1 MSDPDP
7 EGHLLEN
14 LGDVG
19 RIARQPIYSGR
30 IVELSLDT
38 VRFPDG
44 STGDLEIV
52 THAGASA
59 VLPFLDPP
67 RAPDPRLIL
76 IHQYRYAAGG
86 PLYEV
91 PAGMPDSPGESWESC
106 ARREL
111 SEETG
116 FRASEMRY
124 LGSILTTPGFTDE
137 RIHLFAAT
145 GLEPAQARPD
155 GDEFLK
161 VIEMRLSV
169 ALEKIRSGEIVDAK
183 SIAILLFA
191 VQFLDR
197 VWREDRR
204 PPSR

>member
-1 MSDPDP
+1 MSEAEEVHPP
-7 EGHLLEN
+7 ENPGE
-14 LGDVG
+14 VG

-30 IVELSLDT
+30 IVELTLDT

-44 STGDLEIV
+44 STGTLEMV

-67 RAPDPRLIL
+67 DSRDPRLIL
-76 IHQYRYAAGG
+76 IRQYRYAAGG
-86 PLYEV
+86 TLYEV
-91 PAGMPDSPGESWESC
+91 PAGMPDSPDESWEAC

-116 FRASEMRY
+116 YRANETRY

-155 GDEFLK
+155 SDEFLR
-161 VIEMRLSV
+161 VVEMRLSV
-169 ALEKIRSGEIVDAK
+169 ALERIRSGEIVDAK

-191 VQFLDR
+191 VQFLDS

-204 PPSR
+204 APSR